1 MIPTMKNVGQMCIVL
16 LCLFVSSALA
26 IDKALWHTMQKGGH
40 VLLIRHG
47 PTDTLTH
54 STHPRAD
61 FENCVSQ
68 NNLSPD
74 GQMVAK
80 RIGKAFK
87 KMRIP
92 IGDVLAG
99 PYCRT
104 QDTARLAF
112 GKYQVWDALD
122 LATALPDEEA
132 NRRNALVAERVGN
145 FKGKKNMVLVT
156 HKPNVDALTLELI
169 EPGTV
174 LVLKPEG
181 NSGFQVVGRVN
192 QEDLGN

>member
-1 MIPTMKNVGQMCIVL
+1 MKKFLL
-16 LCLFVSSALA
+16 LCMSLMLSWSSIGQAA
-26 IDKALWHTMQKGGH
+26 DDPLWKTLQKGGY

-47 PTDTLTH
+47 PTDTMTH
-54 STHPRAD
+54 STHPKAE

-68 NNLSPD
+68 NNLSPE
-74 GQMVAK
+74 GQAAAK

-87 KMRIP
+87 KRRIP
-92 IGDVLAG
+92 IGEVYAS

-122 LATALPDEEA
+122 LATSFTEEEA
-132 NRRNALVAERVGN
+132 NLRNAKVAERTGTY
-145 FKGKKNMVLVT
+145 KGKKNMVLVT

-174 LVLKPEG
+174 LVLQPSG
-181 NSGFQVVGRVN
+181 NSEFQVIGRFN
-192 QEDLGN
+192 QEDLGS